1 MYISIVILIIAATVF
16 QIIEGSL
23 ILRDRINAK
32 GTTKFD
38 QKTRLFNIVL
48 TEFAIFSPLF
58 SILIPILQF
67 DNKDITIIT
76 FIGTSIICLGFILR
90 YWSIIIL
97 GKYFRTTVEIDE
109 GQKIIQKGPYK
120 FIRHPSYSGMIL
132 FYIGYGLVSQNWLSL
147 ILTVI
152 LPTSALLYRINVEE
166 KAFIEELGVE
176 YQNYKSKTKKLIPGI
191 W

>member
-32 GTTKFD
+32 GTTKID

>member
-32 GTTKFD
+32 GTTKID
-38 QKTRLFNIVL
+38 QRTRLFNIVL
-48 TEFAIFSPLF
+48 AEFAIFSPLF

-76 FIGTSIICLGFILR
+76 SIGTSIICLGFILR

-152 LPTSALLYRINVEE
+152 LPMSALLYRINVEE

-176 YQNYKSKTKKLIPGI
+176 YKNYKLKTKKLIPGI